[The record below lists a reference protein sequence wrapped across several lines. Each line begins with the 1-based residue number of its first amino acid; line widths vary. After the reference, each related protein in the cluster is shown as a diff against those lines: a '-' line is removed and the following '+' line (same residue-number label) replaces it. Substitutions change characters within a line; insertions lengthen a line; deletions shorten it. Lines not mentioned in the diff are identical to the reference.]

1 MRLEGRELLKR
12 IAELLYAAPS
22 EFVQQDVRL
31 RRLGQIHCEPAYCE
45 RLVPYLPPPKKARA
59 AKSKLV
65 AEDPFCIE
73 ILYCFGRTVQDFDV
87 QIRSIQNST
96 EFRYK
101 TVRKKSERY
110 DSVL

>member
-45 RLVPYLPPPKKARA
+45 RLVPYLPPPKKPEQRSQNWSR
-59 AKSKLV
+59 KIRFVSK
-65 AEDPFCIE
+65 FC
-73 ILYCFGRTVQDFDV
+73 TVLEEQYR
-87 QIRSIQNST
+87 ISM
-96 EFRYK
+96 
-101 TVRKKSERY
+101 
-110 DSVL
+110 

>member
-45 RLVPYLPPPKKARA
+45 RLVPYLPTSGDALPAERQRKRLPRDQLPRV
-59 AKSKLV
+59 LV
-65 AEDPFCIE
+65 R
-73 ILYCFGRTVQDFDV
+73 GRD
-87 QIRSIQNST
+87 
-96 EFRYK
+96 
-101 TVRKKSERY
+101 
-110 DSVL
+110 